1 MLLKHIEDVKEPLF
15 MWVISTGQPY
25 GDQILYIFA
34 SVVSVTIFTLLS
46 QNLPIIDAQII
57 C

>member
-46 QNLPIIDAQII
+46 QNLPIIDARII